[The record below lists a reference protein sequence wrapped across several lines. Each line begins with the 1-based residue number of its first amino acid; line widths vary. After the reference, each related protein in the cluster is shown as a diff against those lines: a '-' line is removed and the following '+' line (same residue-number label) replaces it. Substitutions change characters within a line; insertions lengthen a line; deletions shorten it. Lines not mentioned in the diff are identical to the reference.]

1 MKRLNEFLDYSFKIG
16 ENIHLD
22 VRTILIII
30 FIMLLTNWLLKLV
43 RKIVNSKLDDQNKG
57 KFRSVFSFIKYF
69 IYTLVLIV
77 ALESSGIRMSVL
89 LAGSAALLVG
99 IGLGLQTLFQ
109 DIISGIFILVDRSLQ
124 VDDIVE
130 VDGKVG
136 RIFEIKLRTSR
147 AVTIDDRVLI
157 IPNHKFITHSLYN
170 WTQNGNVTTES
181 VEVGVAYGTDVE
193 KVKEILLKIAEEH
206 PMITKAKKPDVLFW
220 EFAESSM
227 RFKLLFVIRDSFTRN
242 KIKSDIRFAIEKAF
256 RENEIRIPFPQR
268 DVHIF
273 NPKNQE

>member
-16 ENIHLD
+16 ENVHLD

-30 FIMLLTNWLLKLV
+30 FIMILTNWLLKLV
-43 RKIVNSKLDDQNKG
+43 RKIVNSKLDEQNKG

-130 VDGKVG
+130 IDGKVG

-157 IPNHKFITHSLYN
+157 IPNHKFMTQSLYN

-193 KVKEILLKIAEEH
+193 KVKEVLLKIAEEH
-206 PMITKAKKPDVLFW
+206 PMIMNTKKPDVLFW

-227 RFKLLFVIRDSFTRN
+227 RFKLFFVIKDSFTRN

-273 NPKNQE
+273 NPKN

>member
-16 ENIHLD
+16 ENVHLD

-30 FIMLLTNWLLKLV
+30 FIMVLTNWLLKLV
-43 RKIVNSKLDDQNKG
+43 RKIVNSKLDEQNKG

-157 IPNHKFITHSLYN
+157 IPNHKFMTHSLYN

-193 KVKEILLKIAEEH
+193 KVKEVLLKIAEEH
-206 PMITKAKKPDVLFW
+206 PMIMNTKKPDVLFW

-227 RFKLLFVIRDSFTRN
+227 RFKLFFVIKDSFTRN

-256 RENEIRIPFPQR
+256 RENDIRIPFPQR

-273 NPKNQE
+273 NPKN

>member
-1 MKRLNEFLDYSFKIG
+1 MEKLNEFLDYSFKIS
-16 ENIHLD
+16 EHIHID
-22 VRTILIII
+22 VRTILILI
-30 FIMLLTNWLLKLV
+30 FIMILTHWLLKLV
-43 RKIVNSKLDDQNKG
+43 RKIVNSKLDDANKG
-57 KFRSVFSFIKYF
+57 KFKSVFSFLKYF

-77 ALESSGIRMSVL
+77 ALESSGIKMSVL

-157 IPNHKFITHSLYN
+157 IPNHKFMTNSLYN
-170 WTQNGNVTTES
+170 WTQNSHVTTES
-181 VEVGVAYGTDVE
+181 VEVGVAYGSDVE

-206 PMITKAKKPDVLFW
+206 PMIVNTKKPDVLFW
-220 EFAESSM
+220 EFAESSL
-227 RFKLLFVIRDSFTRN
+227 RFKLIFVIRDSFTRN
-242 KIKSDIRFAIEKAF
+242 KIKSDVRFAIEKAF
-256 RENEIRIPFPQR
+256 RENAIQIPFPQR
-268 DVHIF
+268 DVHIY
-273 NPKNQE
+273 NTKD

>member
-1 MKRLNEFLDYSFKIG
+1 MEKLSEFLDYSFKIG
-16 ENIHLD
+16 ENVHID
-22 VRTILIII
+22 VRTILILI

-43 RKIVNSKLDDQNKG
+43 RKLVNKKLDEQNKG
-57 KFRSVFSFIKYF
+57 KFKSVFSFLKYF

-77 ALESSGIRMSVL
+77 ALESSGIKMSVL

-157 IPNHKFITHSLYN
+157 IPNHKFMTNSLYN

-181 VEVGVAYGTDVE
+181 VEVGVAYGSDVE
-193 KVKEILLKIAEEH
+193 KVKEILLSIAKEH
-206 PMITKAKKPDVLFW
+206 PMILDSKGPDVLFSD
-220 EFAESSM
+220 FGESSL
-227 RFKLLFVIRDSFTRN
+227 RFKLIFVIRDSFTRN
-242 KIKSDIRFAIEKAF
+242 KIKSDVRFAIEKAF
-256 RENEIRIPFPQR
+256 REYNIKIPFPQR

-273 NPKNQE
+273 NTKE

>member
-1 MKRLNEFLDYSFKIG
+1 
-16 ENIHLD
+16 
-22 VRTILIII
+22 
-30 FIMLLTNWLLKLV
+30 
-43 RKIVNSKLDDQNKG
+43 
-57 KFRSVFSFIKYF
+57 
-69 IYTLVLIV
+69 
-77 ALESSGIRMSVL
+77 MSIL

-99 IGLGLQTLFQ
+99 VGLGLQTLFQ
-109 DIISGIFILVDRSLQ
+109 DIISGIFILVDRSLH
-124 VDDIVE
+124 VNDIVE

-157 IPNHKFITHSLYN
+157 IPNHKFMTNSLYN

-206 PMITKAKKPDVLFW
+206 PMITKTKKPDVLFW
-220 EFAESSM
+220 DFAESSL
-227 RFKLLFVIRDSFTRN
+227 RFKLLFVIKDSFARN

-256 RENEIRIPFPQR
+256 RENDIRIPFPQR

-273 NPKNQE
+273 NQKN

>member
-1 MKRLNEFLDYSFKIG
+1 MKKLNEFLDYSFKIG
-16 ENIHLD
+16 ENIHID
-22 VRTILIII
+22 VRTILILI

-43 RKIVNSKLDDQNKG
+43 RRIVNSKLDEPNKG
-57 KFRSVFSFIKYF
+57 KFKSVFSFLKYF

-77 ALESSGIRMSVL
+77 ALESSGIKMSVL

-157 IPNHKFITHSLYN
+157 IPNHKFMTHSLYN

-193 KVKEILLKIAEEH
+193 KVRELLLKIADEH
-206 PMITKAKKPDVLFW
+206 PMITKTKKPDVLFW
-220 EFAESSM
+220 DFAESSL
-227 RFKLLFVIRDSFTRN
+227 RFKLIFVIRDSFTRN
-242 KIKSDIRFAIEKAF
+242 KIKSDVRFAIEKAF
-256 RENEIRIPFPQR
+256 RENAIQIPFPQR
-268 DVHIF
+268 VIHSVG
-273 NPKNQE
+273 K

>member
-1 MKRLNEFLDYSFKIG
+1 MEKLSEFLNYSFKIG
-16 ENIHLD
+16 ENVHID
-22 VRTILIII
+22 VRTILILIV
-30 FIMLLTNWLLKLV
+30 IMLITNWLLKIV
-43 RKIVNSKLDDQNKG
+43 RKLVNRKLDEQNKG
-57 KFRSVFSFIKYF
+57 KFKSVFSFLKYF

-77 ALESSGIRMSVL
+77 ALESSGIKMSVL

-157 IPNHKFITHSLYN
+157 IPNHKFMTNSLYN

-181 VEVGVAYGTDVE
+181 VEVGVAYGSDVE
-193 KVKEILLKIAEEH
+193 KVKEILLDIAKEH
-206 PMITKAKKPDVLFW
+206 PMILDTKGPDVLFSD
-220 EFAESSM
+220 FGESAL
-227 RFKLLFVIRDSFTRN
+227 RFKLIFVIKDSFTRN
-242 KIKSDIRFAIEKAF
+242 KIKSDVRFAIEKAF
-256 RENEIRIPFPQR
+256 REHHIKIPFPQR
-268 DVHIF
+268 VIHTV
-273 NPKNQE
+273 NTKS

>member
-1 MKRLNEFLDYSFKIG
+1 MKKLNEFLDYSFKIG
-16 ENIHLD
+16 ENVHLD

-30 FIMLLTNWLLKLV
+30 FIMVLTNWLLKLV
-43 RKIVNSKLDDQNKG
+43 RKIVNSKLDEQNKG

-157 IPNHKFITHSLYN
+157 IPNHKFMTQSLYN

-193 KVKEILLKIAEEH
+193 KVREILLKIAEDH
-206 PMITKAKKPDVLFW
+206 PMIVNTKKPDVLFW
-220 EFAESSM
+220 DFAESSQ
-227 RFKLLFVIRDSFTRN
+227 RFKLFFVIRDSFTRN
-242 KIKSDIRFAIEKAF
+242 KIKSDVRFAIEKAF
-256 RENEIRIPFPQR
+256 RENGIRIPFPQR

-273 NPKNQE
+273 NPKD

>member
-1 MKRLNEFLDYSFKIG
+1 LKKLNEFLDYSFKIG
-16 ENIHLD
+16 ENVHLD

-30 FIMLLTNWLLKLV
+30 FIMVLTNWLLKLV
-43 RKIVNSKLDDQNKG
+43 RKIVNSKLDEQNKG

-157 IPNHKFITHSLYN
+157 IPNHKFMTQSLYN

-193 KVKEILLKIAEEH
+193 KVREILLKIAEDH
-206 PMITKAKKPDVLFW
+206 PMIVNTKKPDVLFW
-220 EFAESSM
+220 DFAESSQ
-227 RFKLLFVIRDSFTRN
+227 RFKLFFVIRDSFTRN
-242 KIKSDIRFAIEKAF
+242 KIKSDVRFAIEKAF
-256 RENEIRIPFPQR
+256 RENGIRIPFPQR

-273 NPKNQE
+273 NPKD